1 MSKNLLT
8 KLLIGLSFL
17 VAAVL
22 WLLSV
27 LIPEQFGFFNLNWA
41 VVIVCGVSGLALVLR
56 GLFSNKTGILKK
68 ADIFIGAILL
78 ILAGVSVAF
87 ALALP
92 EKIVWPIIAIVLAA
106 AALLSVLAVG
116 GKKWDE
122 GDNHRVGYKTYRER
136 KAEEEKR
143 SEEED

>member
-22 WLLSV
+22 WLLSI

-56 GLFSNKTGILKK
+56 GLFSGKTGILKK

-78 ILAGVSVAF
+78 ILAGVSVA
-87 ALALP
+87 
-92 EKIVWPIIAIVLAA
+92 
-106 AALLSVLAVG
+106 LSLI
-116 GKKWDE
+116 
-122 GDNHRVGYKTYRER
+122 HI
-136 KAEEEKR
+136 
-143 SEEED
+143 